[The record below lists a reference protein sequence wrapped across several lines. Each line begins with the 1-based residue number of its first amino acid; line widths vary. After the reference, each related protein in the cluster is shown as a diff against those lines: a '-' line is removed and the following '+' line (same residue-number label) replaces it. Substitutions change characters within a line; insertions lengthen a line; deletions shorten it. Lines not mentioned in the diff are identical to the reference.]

1 MIHMLEM
8 KIKEIFQE
16 IESRGFKVFFKH
28 FLDNIW
34 SNKRILIYKY
44 KNNFENTKFVQNND
58 VKFFELSAE
67 KDQIF
72 FDALVSV
79 WPKELE
85 QYKNSEYL
93 KSYLLHRVRNGERCI
108 IISSLNNQIIG
119 SVWISKVGTLLLK
132 IGISN
137 NKNDVTLK
145 SFFVTHSMRGKGIG
159 KLLLRMAVDVALND
173 GASDVY
179 SFIYP
184 DRMESVIVHQGVGF
198 TMLGTIKTETKF
210 FVEKTTFLETNG
222 RY

>member
-16 IESRGFKVFFKH
+16 IESRGFKIFFKH

-34 SNKRILIYKY
+34 SNKCILIYKY
-44 KNNFENTKFVQNND
+44 KNNFESTKFVQNND
-58 VKFFELSAE
+58 VKFFELSEE
-67 KDQIF
+67 KDHIF
-72 FDALVSV
+72 FDALVSA

-85 QYKNSEYL
+85 QYKNSEHL
-93 KSYLLHRVRNGERCI
+93 KSYLLDRVRNGERCI
-108 IISSLNNQIIG
+108 IISLLNNQIIG

-137 NKNDVTLK
+137 NKNDITLK
-145 SFFVTHSMRGKGIG
+145 SFFVTPSMRGKGIG
-159 KLLLRMAVDVALND
+159 KLLLRRAVDVALND

-210 FVEKTTFLETNG
+210 FVEKTTFLEING